1 MKINIYVV
9 LALLS
14 ITKATYSLLSKA
26 GVLRPIRGHTLRM
39 SEDWF
44 SSTLPKDKIQELWRS
59 SGAPRKAFGEKG
71 QGRSL
76 LTVGAK
82 GIGPNTV
89 NSLAELMKQHKTV
102 RVKVASDAIDI
113 RALSEQM
120 IGSDQLVGAV
130 ELLAVKNREFMIGR
144 SKGSKK

>member
-1 MKINIYVV
+1 
-9 LALLS
+9 
-14 ITKATYSLLSKA
+14 
-26 GVLRPIRGHTLRM
+26 M

-59 SGAPRKAFGEKG
+59 SGASRKAFGEKG

-89 NSLAELMKQHKTV
+89 RV
-102 RVKVASDAIDI
+102 RVNMVPMVVI
-113 RALSEQM
+113 RGRLSRAE
-120 IGSDQLVGAV
+120 
-130 ELLAVKNREFMIGR
+130 
-144 SKGSKK
+144 